1 MHMFKGGLTPW
12 KSNPR
17 WAEQVRAERL
27 AEEAARKKKQE
38 ESSGGDIVV
47 RIAMVLAGA
56 TIVWS
61 LFGNPPPTP

>member
-1 MHMFKGGLTPW
+1 LKPW
-12 KSNPR
+12 TKNPK
-17 WAEQVRAERL
+17 WAQQALEERL
-27 AEEAARKKKQE
+27 AEEAMRRKKQE

>member
-1 MHMFKGGLTPW
+1 MFSGGLKPW
-12 KSNPR
+12 TKNPR

-27 AEEAARKKKQE
+27 AEEARRRKKQE

-47 RIAMVLAGA
+47 RIMFVLAGA

-61 LFGNPPPTP
+61 LFGNPPPIP

>member
-1 MHMFKGGLTPW
+1 MFKGGLTPW
-12 KSNPR
+12 RANPQ
-17 WAEQVRAERL
+17 WARQAREERL
-27 AEEAARKKKQE
+27 AEEARRRKRE